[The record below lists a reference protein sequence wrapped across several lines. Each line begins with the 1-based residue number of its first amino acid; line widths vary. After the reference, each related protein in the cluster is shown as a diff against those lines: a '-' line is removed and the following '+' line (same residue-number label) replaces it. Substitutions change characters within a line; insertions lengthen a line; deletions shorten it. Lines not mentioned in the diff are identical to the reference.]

1 MLFRALQFLFAIA
14 VASLVLNDVARL
26 AFPSVF
32 QSAMVQATSS
42 DEEKQDDNNPTS
54 TLLEEEVKH
63 KATREQFGCPP
74 FDLFDEIDVAVAH
87 LITDDEVRHLAF
99 LPIFTHPPDRA

>member
-1 MLFRALQFLFAIA
+1 MAA
-14 VASLVLNDVARL
+14 ASLVLNDVARL

-32 QSAMVQATSS
+32 QSATVQSTSS
-42 DEEKQDDNNPTS
+42 DEQKGDDNNPNS

-63 KATREQFGCPP
+63 KAIKEHPECPA
-74 FDLFDEIDVAVAH
+74 FDLFDAIDAAVTH

-99 LPIFTHPPDRA
+99 LPIFSPPPDLA